1 MSINSYNKWAPRGLT
16 FALLGLLAG
25 TIVVVALMAA
35 VPPVSRDALVHHLA
49 VPKLYV
55 QNGGIYEIPSIKYS
69 YYPMNLELLYCI
81 PLYFKND
88 ILPKFIHFVFAL
100 LTSVLI
106 FNYLNR
112 RLNRN
117 YALFGVISFLS
128 LPVIVKLSITAY
140 VDLGL
145 VFLSMAALMLIFK
158 WINSQFTLSYLLM
171 GAVCCGLA
179 LGTKY
184 NGLLVFFLLALFVP
198 YAYARMNPGV
208 KGGSG
213 RAIVYATVFI
223 IVALI
228 IFAPWMIRNYMWTEN
243 PLFPLYDSIF
253 NPESPYPSA
262 PLGHFAVRQLVYH
275 ESWLQIALIP
285 IRIFFQGQDANPQFF
300 DGQLNPFLLLLPLL
314 AFWRRPSDQ
323 PTLVLE
329 RQLLSGFAVLYIL
342 YAFFTKDMRIRYIAP
357 ALPALVLLAMFG
369 LHNLYGLVT
378 DHVSRMKRYVLIGLI
393 HGAMV
398 LMIVLNGQ
406 YIYKQFRYVA
416 PLSYISGQVD
426 RDAYIQKYRPEYSVF
441 KYINTHLPPKARL
454 LAIFMGRRSYYI
466 DREMVF
472 GIELLK
478 DITKTAHSVQELW
491 DAIGQQGFT
500 HLIVER
506 RLYEKWQK
514 ETFTTQERV
523 QLNEFWR
530 KHAALIYRQSSY
542 ELYQLRHASDP

>member
-1 MSINSYNKWAPRGLT
+1 MSNSSDDSWLQQKIP
-16 FALLGLLAG
+16 FLLGSLLAAL
-25 TIVVVALMAA
+25 IVTVAVMAA

-49 VPKLYV
+49 VPKLYL

-69 YYPMNLELLYCI
+69 YYPMNLELLYLI

-88 ILPKFIHFVFAL
+88 ILPKFIHFGFAL
-100 LTSVLI
+100 MTGGLI

-145 VFLSMAALMLIFK
+145 VFFSMASLMLIFK
-158 WINSQFTLSYLLM
+158 WINEHFKISYLLG

-198 YAYARMNPGV
+198 YAYARMNSGV
-208 KGGSG
+208 KGAAG
-213 RAIVYATVFI
+213 RAITYGTVFVV
-223 IVALI
+223 VALI

-262 PLGHFAVRQLVYH
+262 PLGHFAVRHLVYN

-285 IRIFFQGQDANPQFF
+285 LRIFFQGQDANPQYF

-314 AFWRRPSDQ
+314 AFWRQPSDQ
-323 PTLVLE
+323 PTQVLE
-329 RQLLSGFAVLYIL
+329 RQLLCGFAILYIL

-357 ALPALVLLAMFG
+357 LLPALVLLAMFG
-369 LHNLYGLVT
+369 LHNLYGLVAG
-378 DHVSRMKRYVLIGLI
+378 HVSRNTRSVLTVMI

-398 LMIVLNGQ
+398 VMIILNGQ
-406 YIYKQFRYVA
+406 YIYKQFRHVA
-416 PLSYISGQVD
+416 PLGYLSGQVD
-426 RDAYIQKYRPEYSVF
+426 RDAYIQKYRPEYPVF
-441 KYINTHLPPKARL
+441 KYINAHLDPKARL
-454 LAIFMGRRSYYI
+454 LAVFMGRRNYYT
-466 DREMVF
+466 DREMIF

-478 DITKTAHSVQELW
+478 DIVKTAHSVQELW
-491 DAIGQQGFT
+491 GAVGQHGFT
-500 HLIVER
+500 HLIMER

-514 ETFTTQERV
+514 ETFTAQERA
-523 QLNEFWR
+523 QLSDFWR
-530 KHAALIYRQSSY
+530 KHAALIYRHGSY
-542 ELYQLRHASDP
+542 ELYRLRHDSDP